1 MRKVFLAFLLSLFI
15 YSQALAGG
23 GIGGGPIDAG
33 SIPATTVLS
42 TTITD
47 GDLTHAPDGNSVF
60 DALAGKS
67 PLAGSSSI
75 VTVGTVTSGN
85 VDAAVSA
92 ARFASPGVIGGTT
105 PSTSYFT
112 DLYLY
117 GADVDHGVTSIAA
130 THYYGSFFAT
140 SALNGGL
147 SLFGIS
153 DTDATGLTLTG
164 IMGTDNPTD
173 NLGALFLRGSKK
185 NGTGYQALG
194 NAETVI
200 DFYNYTT
207 TIGRVYGNGE
217 WVLTS
222 LQNTPVGSVTASTGT
237 FTTLTGN
244 HKEEVEAA
252 SDNIGAIQCR
262 GNIINNYGQAADA
275 TLTLPTAVVGL
286 NFTVILGTTVA
297 KYFRLDPQAGD
308 SIYLDGITTGDG
320 KYVGVPSATIGN
332 SLSCATFQTGA
343 TPDYDWLCSTIA
355 GAWAAE

>member
-1 MRKVFLAFLLSLFI
+1 MKKVFLAFLLALFI
-15 YSQALAGG
+15 YSQAFAG
-23 GIGGGPIDAG
+23 GIGGGPIGESGVGTIPSATETVEGVTNRCSNAETVAG
-33 SIPATTVLS
+33 LLTGCATTPAN
-42 TTITD
+42 ITAKMA
-47 GDLTHAPDGNSVF
+47 T
-60 DALAGKS
+60 
-67 PLAGSSSI
+67 
-75 VTVGTVTSGN
+75 
-85 VDAAVSA
+85 
-92 ARFASPGVIGGTT
+92 PGVIGGTT

-117 GADVDHGVTSIAA
+117 GADVDHGVTSIA
-130 THYYGSFFAT
+130 TTNSYGAFFAT

-147 SLFGIS
+147 NLFGIS
-153 DTDATGLTLTG
+153 DTNATGLTLTG

-173 NLGALFLRGSKK
+173 NLGAVFLRGSKK

-207 TIGRVYGNGE
+207 TLGRVYGNGE
-217 WVLTS
+217 WVFAS
-222 LQNTPVGSVTASTGT
+222 IQNTPVGSVTASTGA

-252 SDNIGAIQCR
+252 TDNIGAIQCR
-262 GNIINNYGQAADA
+262 GNVINNYGQAADA

-297 KYFRLDPQAGD
+297 KYFHLDPQAGD
-308 SIYLDGITTGDG
+308 SIYLDGVTTGDG

-355 GAWAAE
+355 GAWAAEP